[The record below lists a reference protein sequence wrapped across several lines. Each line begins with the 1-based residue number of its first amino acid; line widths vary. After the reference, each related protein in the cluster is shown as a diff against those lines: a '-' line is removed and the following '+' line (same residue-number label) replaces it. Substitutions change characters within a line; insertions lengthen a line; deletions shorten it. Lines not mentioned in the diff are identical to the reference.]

1 MCFNSTWAATSQ
13 TRVQR
18 MMKRKPRQRHR
29 RPINWK
35 YLSHFSHSLY
45 NYRCQPSPLSST
57 VRWSRGGLRERWWCR
72 PRTAPARGWSGSAS
86 TYCRYLRG
94 QWLGQGRLLVVSWLS
109 PPSMSIMLTSIE
121 STIHPAIRVRLP
133 RDISV
138 WNSPITILQAISR
151 LLLSPETES
160 NTACSRVRPA

>member
-1 MCFNSTWAATSQ
+1 MRLNFIWIKRTKFKVARGRVAGRHSLSLKSLKCCVTRDRDHCPPLLCHLQYMIHDEVRCFNSTWAATSQ

-45 NYRCQPSPLSST
+45 NYRCQPSPPSST
-57 VRWSRGGLRERWWCR
+57 VRWSRGEWRERWWCR

-94 QWLGQGRLLVVSWLS
+94 QWMGSG
-109 PPSMSIMLTSIE
+109 
-121 STIHPAIRVRLP
+121 
-133 RDISV
+133 
-138 WNSPITILQAISR
+138 N
-151 LLLSPETES
+151 TE
-160 NTACSRVRPA
+160 RG